1 MKTFLIGI
9 GATVLVALARSAGAQ
24 MMLGYGPPGSY
35 GAPYAAPAY
44 PYGYPTWG
52 YGVYPYYPYPLPPA
66 PSLNFGRGGIYGHVF
81 VPRSER
87 IWGYTLPGGAE
98 QPPGG

>member
-9 GATVLVALARSAGAQ
+9 GAMLLVALAGSAGAQ
-24 MMLGYGPPGSY
+24 MTLGYGPPGQY
-35 GAPYAAPAY
+35 GGPYAAVPAY
-44 PYGYPTWG
+44 PYGYPGLG
-52 YGVYPYYPYPLPPA
+52 YPVYPYYPYPLPPA

-87 IWGYTLPGGAE
+87 IWGFTLPGGSD
-98 QPPGG
+98 Q